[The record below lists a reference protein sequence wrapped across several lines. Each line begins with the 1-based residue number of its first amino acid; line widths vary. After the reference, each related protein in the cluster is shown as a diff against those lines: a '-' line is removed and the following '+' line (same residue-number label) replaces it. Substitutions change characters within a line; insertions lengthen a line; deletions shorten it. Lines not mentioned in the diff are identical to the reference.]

1 MHCWLPPK
9 PENIYQNDC
18 KSNLTSDDFSHVSSI
33 NVTKSCIFRAR
44 NDLGNLLGQRSQ
56 PTKEK
61 IGWPRARGRVRG
73 NELKRVIKGHLLL
86 VTDGARTQPHL
97 LTSYERIFPLP
108 PVSFQITKT
117 LTRPCQ
123 QPTNRVNICYNK
135 IPAVPRDFEMCIH
148 VV

>member
-9 PENIYQNDC
+9 PENIYQNEF
-18 KSNLTSDDFSHVSSI
+18 KSKVTSDDFSHVSFI
-33 NVTKSCIFRAR
+33 NVTKSCIFRTR
-44 NDLGNLLGQRSQ
+44 SDLGNLLGQRSQ

-61 IGWPRARGRVRG
+61 IGWLGGGGRVG
-73 NELKRVIKGHLLL
+73 GSELKRVIKGHLLL
-86 VTDGARTQPHL
+86 VTDGARTQPRL
-97 LTSYERIFPLP
+97 LTSCDRIFPLP

-123 QPTNRVNICYNK
+123 QPTNMVNICYNK
-135 IPAVPRDFEMCIH
+135 IPAEPRDFEMCMH